1 MKTVFANSI
10 EPVVVVGESKLE
22 KATEKE
28 TAESIIKE
36 MRKKAEDWHDAF
48 LNDPNDCPD
57 GEMVSNMLCGFANRI
72 EKATK
77 C

>member
-10 EPVVVVGESKLE
+10 EPVVVVGENKLE
-22 KATEKE
+22 KVSEKE
-28 TAESIIKE
+28 TADSIVAE
-36 MRKKAEDWHDAF
+36 MRQKADDWHEAF

-57 GEMVSNMLCGFANRI
+57 GEMVSNMLLDFANRL
-72 EKATK
+72 EKTIK

>member
-10 EPVVVVGESKLE
+10 EPVVVVEENKLE
-22 KATEKE
+22 KVSEKE

-36 MRKKAEDWHDAF
+36 MRKKAEDWHEAF
-48 LNDPNDCPD
+48 LNDPNDCKD
-57 GEMVSNMLCGFANRI
+57 GDTVSNMLLGFANRI
-72 EKATK
+72 ERAVK

>member
-10 EPVVVVGESKLE
+10 EPVVVVEESKFE
-22 KATEKE
+22 KVSENE

-36 MRKKAEDWHDAF
+36 MRKKAEDWHEAF

-57 GEMVSNMLCGFANRI
+57 GEMVSGMLSNFANRL
-72 EKATK
+72 EKTIS